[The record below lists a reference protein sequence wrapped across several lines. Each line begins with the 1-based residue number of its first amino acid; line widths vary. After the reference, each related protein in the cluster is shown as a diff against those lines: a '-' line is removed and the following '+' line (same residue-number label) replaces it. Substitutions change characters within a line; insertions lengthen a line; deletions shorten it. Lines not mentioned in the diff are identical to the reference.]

1 MANIRSA
8 EKQNRQAQK
17 ARGKNRAGVSR
28 LRSSIKQARSTIAS
42 GEQTAIRKALSQ
54 TYSEIDK
61 AARKRLIKPNT
72 ASRYKSR
79 LAAAAR
85 RTSA

>member
-8 EKQNRQAQK
+8 EKQNRKAQK
-17 ARGKNRAGVSR
+17 ARVRNRAGVSR
-28 LRSSIKQARSTIAS
+28 LRSALKKARTTIQG
-42 GEQTAIRKALSQ
+42 GEEKTIRQELTR

-61 AARKRLIKPNT
+61 AAKKKLIKPNT

-85 RTSA
+85 RTSP

>member
-17 ARGKNRAGVSR
+17 SRVRNRAGISR
-28 LRSSIKQARSTIAS
+28 LRTAIKKARTTMQQGDQGKIKQ
-42 GEQTAIRKALSQ
+42 ELSR
-54 TYSEIDK
+54 TFSEIDK
-61 AARKRLIKPNT
+61 AAKKRLIKPNT

-85 RTSA
+85 RTTA

>member
-17 ARGKNRAGVSR
+17 ARVRNRAGVSR
-28 LRSSIKQARSTIAS
+28 LRSSIKQARTTIAA
-42 GEQTAIRKALSQ
+42 GEATAIRKALSE

-61 AARKRLIKPNT
+61 AAKKRLIKPNT
-72 ASRYKSR
+72 ANRYKSR

-85 RTSA
+85 RANA

>member
-17 ARGKNRAGVSR
+17 ARVKNRAGVSK
-28 LRSSIKQARSTIAS
+28 LR
-42 GEQTAIRKALSQ
+42 TAIKRARTTIQGGEEKVIRQTLNQ
-54 TYSEIDK
+54 TYSEIDR

-85 RTSA
+85 RTTT

>member
-17 ARGKNRAGVSR
+17 ARIRNRAGISR
-28 LRSSIKQARSTIAS
+28 LRSSIKNARTTIAG
-42 GEQTAIRKALSQ
+42 GEKGEIQKALNE
-54 TYSEIDK
+54 TFSEIDK
-61 AARKRLIKPNT
+61 AAKKELIKPNT

-85 RTSA
+85 RSS

>member
-17 ARGKNRAGVSR
+17 ARVKNRAGVSK
-28 LRSSIKQARSTIAS
+28 LR
-42 GEQTAIRKALSQ
+42 TAIKRARTTIQGGEEKVIRQTLNQ
-54 TYSEIDK
+54 TYSEIDR

-79 LAAAAR
+79 LAAAAC
-85 RTSA
+85 RTTT

>member
-8 EKQNRQAQK
+8 EKQNRKAQK
-17 ARGKNRAGVSR
+17 ARVRNRAGVSR
-28 LRSSIKQARSTIAS
+28 LRSALKKARTTIQG
-42 GEQTAIRKALSQ
+42 GEEKTIRQELTR

-61 AARKRLIKPNT
+61 AAKKKLIKPNT

-85 RTSA
+85 RASA

>member
-17 ARGKNRAGVSR
+17 ARVKNRAGISK
-28 LRSSIKQARSTIAS
+28 LR
-42 GEQTAIRKALSQ
+42 TAIKRARTTIQGGEEKAISQTLSQ
-54 TYSEIDK
+54 TYSEIDR

-85 RTSA
+85 RTAT

>member
-17 ARGKNRAGVSR
+17 ARVKNRAGISK
-28 LRSSIKQARSTIAS
+28 LR
-42 GEQTAIRKALSQ
+42 TAIKRARTTIQGGEEKAISQTLNQ
-54 TYSEIDK
+54 TYSEIDR

-85 RTSA
+85 RTTT

>member
-8 EKQNRQAQK
+8 EKQNRQAQV
-17 ARGKNRAGVSR
+17 ARVRNRAGISK
-28 LRSSIKQARSTIAS
+28 LR
-42 GEQTAIRKALSQ
+42 TAIKRARTTIQAGEKTAINKTLSQ
-54 TYSEIDK
+54 TYSEIDR
-61 AARKRLIKPNT
+61 AARKRLIKANT

-85 RTSA
+85 RATS